1 MYVTSYSKLPT
12 IQQLSAHVLGTTY
25 GLRCVPGYSEPHY
38 PGPHSPCIFVSPT
51 RALSKEATLLMV
63 LPPSGQSRQGAPP
76 HRITSCPSVLNL
88 RLWLIPWSRHAVL
101 FKTSLTQSKW
111 HYFLILPQHNRP
123 TLSQQHAYHKIPWK
137 RLRLSGVMP
146 VIVARN
152 KLLKPL
158 FSNPVNRKKK
168 STKFQWY
175 WNNNGGRLSCLTS
188 HKGVFQ
194 ALMTAWSRG
203 ELTYLENL
211 KQRPDG
217 QL

>member
-12 IQQLSAHVLGTTY
+12 IQQLSANVLGTTY

-51 RALSKEATLLMV
+51 RGLSKEATLLMV

-101 FKTSLTQSKW
+101 FKTSLTQS
-111 HYFLILPQHNRP
+111 
-123 TLSQQHAYHKIPWK
+123 YHKIPWK

-168 STKFQWY
+168 NTKFQWY

-211 KQRPDG
+211 KQRPDD